1 MSINMIELHELFK
14 KRDQMIHEIGL
25 LLEDIQ
31 TIREIGYKTFI
42 EYENEV
48 LKPVIEM
55 FGFIN
60 RNPNEVWQY
69 REHKLS
75 LIRYYCD
82 SFNTRSEHE

>member
-1 MSINMIELHELFK
+1 MNLDMIELHELFK

-48 LKPVIEM
+48 LKPVIKM
-55 FGFIN
+55 FDFKY
-60 RNPNEVWQY
+60 RDVAKVWTF
-69 REHKLS
+69 RGHKLS

-82 SFNTRSEHE
+82 SFNTRSEDE